1 MGYLFCQ
8 TWIWILIALV
18 LGIVIGFALAW
29 SARKEKVEVAEERVE
44 GFDAAPTAQ
53 FVAPDAAN
61 PAGPRHREPRP
72 VTAPQPVPEPVEQH
86 NDPRQE
92 AYDAAEFNYAE
103 PTECPAPPEYPKPNE
118 YPAPADYPAAQTDP
132 SPEPAAPHDP
142 SRSVFPPPSE
152 WDQPPVNPNGP
163 RYDPPTYQPPTYG
176 QPNYQAPQYGND
188 PGVWR
193 GPDPRNG

>member
-1 MGYLFCQ
+1 MGYLFGQ

-53 FVAPDAAN
+53 FVAPVAAN

-72 VTAPQPVPEPVEQH
+72 VPAPQPVPEPVEQH

-103 PTECPAPPEYPKPNE
+103 PTE
-118 YPAPADYPAAQTDP
+118 YPAPAEYPTPQADP

-152 WDQPPVNPNGP
+152 WDQPPANPNGP